1 MNEETPQPT
10 RRRQDRQPATPWWK
24 KLKLLV
30 HRQAPSAMVDPDTT
44 PEPVYPTR
52 EQARLAN
59 IDQARLA
66 RAAQMKV
73 KLNIVIGILVGLIII
88 VYLILFLL

>member
-10 RRRQDRQPATPWWK
+10 RRRQDRQVKLPWWK
-24 KLKLLV
+24 RLKLPIRRPAKV
-30 HRQAPSAMVDPDTT
+30 EPAAPDAATT
-44 PEPVYPTR
+44 PVYPTR
-52 EQARLAN
+52 AQVRLEN
-59 IDQARLA
+59 EDQARLA

-73 KLNIVIGILVGLIII
+73 KLNIVIGILVGLIVI